1 MSYCTC
7 TCTKVLSYVV
17 VQLQRT
23 VSFTKIKRLSILR
36 VVVLYST
43 EVLSYYRTKV
53 LSYNV
58 VHVRKYESTFE
69 DCTSGIVRTSLA
81 YSTIINRYS
90 TSYLRK
96 GVRIYFRKYFR
107 KCGDTY
113 GSTEV
118 HPYSGLASQFIV
130 HVLYKKCPSRLGL
143 GTCTRYSCS
152 LFTFVVCIKVSIRL
166 AHTGIWSVITP
177 AECSGVE
184 TEKNVGTRR
193 TNPPR
198 VASRPAR
205 NERLLPSRP
214 YRSGPYQPG
223 PERFRLARTSNG
235 GRSRHSTSSNIL
247 CSVKVNPWYTYT
259 YTYVYSKSKGKS

>member
-1 MSYCTC
+1 M
-7 TCTKVLSYVV
+7 YVV

-143 GTCTRYSCS
+143 CTCTRYSCS

-166 AHTGIWSVITP
+166 AHTGIWSVIT
-177 AECSGVE
+177 
-184 TEKNVGTRR
+184 
-193 TNPPR
+193 R
-198 VASRPAR
+198 VRASKVVRVDATGDKTDNFLSRPS
-205 NERLLPSRP
+205 LLPLPAWHRP
-214 YRSGPYQPG
+214 PSDVCFKSYRPWLITIGFVPG
-223 PERFRLARTSNG
+223 FLFAEFIR
-235 GRSRHSTSSNIL
+235 
-247 CSVKVNPWYTYT
+247 
-259 YTYVYSKSKGKS
+259 

>member
-1 MSYCTC
+1 VYVYEGTFVRCSTTTTYSKFYEDKKVIYFTCSCTVQYGG
-7 TCTKVLSYVV
+7 TFVLPYES
-17 VQLQRT
+17 
-23 VSFTKIKRLSILR
+23 
-36 VVVLYST
+36 
-43 EVLSYYRTKV
+43 TKV

-166 AHTGIWSVITP
+166 AHTGIWSVIT
-177 AECSGVE
+177 
-184 TEKNVGTRR
+184 
-193 TNPPR
+193 R
-198 VASRPAR
+198 VRASKVVRVDATGDKTDNFLSRPS
-205 NERLLPSRP
+205 LLPLP
-214 YRSGPYQPG
+214 
-223 PERFRLARTSNG
+223 A
-235 GRSRHSTSSNIL
+235 
-247 CSVKVNPWYTYT
+247 
-259 YTYVYSKSKGKS
+259 